1 MVVLEIGCGAYAPF
15 ARICTEEGADKA
27 FDLAFVAAF
36 LQALKGKLRSSGF
49 LFEAYIPEAERSRAS
64 VCFSFQGL

>member
-27 FDLAFVAAF
+27 FGL
-36 LQALKGKLRSSGF
+36 GLRS
-49 LFEAYIPEAERSRAS
+49 
-64 VCFSFQGL
+64 